1 MLAMELA
8 PQLSVDPSYHAYDS
22 LDSNASFY
30 ISVTGDV
37 VSAPPKVQE
46 PRGGIL

>member
-8 PQLSVDPSYHAYDS
+8 PQLSIDPSYHAYDS
-22 LDSNASFY
+22 LGTKVY

-37 VSAPPKVQE
+37 AIAPPKVRE